1 MTKKNRSES
10 QKSCQLTQQE
20 HSSELAKKQ
29 NNYRSIASH
38 DKKLSETPSQRS
50 KRNIRSHFETVTVN
64 DNGRPIGEDH
74 RNARYLDDD
83 VERARELRAQGYSF
97 LEVSKM
103 MDMPIRTIRDYV
115 SGRRRAQ
122 SIAGWKKI
130 RRYDK

>member
-1 MTKKNRSES
+1 MTK
-10 QKSCQLTQQE
+10 T
-20 HSSELAKKQ
+20 SSELQSYCLQTQPELSYEQVKKP

-38 DKKLSETPSQRS
+38 DKKLSETPSKRS